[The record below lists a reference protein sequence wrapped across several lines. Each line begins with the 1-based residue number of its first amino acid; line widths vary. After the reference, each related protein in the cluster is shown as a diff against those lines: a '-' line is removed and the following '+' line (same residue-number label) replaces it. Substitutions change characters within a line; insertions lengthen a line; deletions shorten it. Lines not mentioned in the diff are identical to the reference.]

1 MNMKYSIKLPQS
13 QQDILNKILK
23 NAYLETTDQFT
34 KFDILTLKSIF
45 QDTDVDIKIELK
57 KSTYDNFA
65 IRNGVDFPEYK

>member
-1 MNMKYSIKLPQS
+1 MKYSIKLPQS
-13 QQDILNKILK
+13 QQDILSKILK

-57 KSTYDNFA
+57 KSTYDSFA
-65 IRNGVDFPEYK
+65 SRNGVDFPEYT